1 MAGNMRSVKAL
12 FMVCI
17 TGIVLM
23 LSGCI
28 ALSSGSPAPSP
39 TMTMVVAPTDIQT
52 TSITPTPTP
61 KPTIASTPTPKPTL
75 DNGYIDENYYNVSI
89 ALTISKDGDISI
101 NNTGGLGLMNLYA
114 VKITFVDRTG
124 TTRGPDTV
132 SGLADYGV
140 IGDLSPQEGS
150 SALIASDDCGIL
162 THVVVLGLFRD
173 GRTKV
178 LAEEYLQGDYNS

>member
-1 MAGNMRSVKAL
+1 
-12 FMVCI
+12 
-17 TGIVLM
+17 
-23 LSGCI
+23 
-28 ALSSGSPAPSP
+28 
-39 TMTMVVAPTDIQT
+39 MVVDPTDMST
-52 TSITPTPTP
+52 NTPTASIKPTPTPTI
-61 KPTIASTPTPKPTL
+61 TSTPTPKPTL
-75 DNGYIDENYYNVSI
+75 DNGYIDDNYYNVSI

-140 IGDLSPQEGS
+140 TGDLSTQDGS
-150 SALIASDDCGIL
+150 SALIAADDCGIL

-178 LAEEYLQGDYNS
+178 LAEEYLQGGFNS

>member
-1 MAGNMRSVKAL
+1 MRSVKAL
-12 FMVCI
+12 SIICMIGV
-17 TGIVLM
+17 VLT

-28 ALSSGSPAPSP
+28 AMSSGSPAPSP
-39 TMTMVVAPTDIQT
+39 TMTMVVAPTDTQAA
-52 TSITPTPTP
+52 SITPTPTP
-61 KPTIASTPTPKPTL
+61 MPTITSTPTPKPTL
-75 DNGYIDENYYNVSI
+75 DNGYVDDNYYNVSI
-89 ALTISKDGDISI
+89 ALTISKNGDISI

-150 SALIASDDCGIL
+150 SALISADDCGML
-162 THVVVLGLFRD
+162 THVIVLGLFRD

-178 LAEEYLQGDYNS
+178 LAEEYLQGGYNS